1 MFVRPSMLPL
11 LVTLTCF
18 SLGWAQLTVLAPPGL
33 VSQFAD
39 TRGAI
44 PGSTATFGAP
54 FYGQK
59 VMGRL
64 VWNEPQMH
72 KAHCHESDYDVP
84 EADGTMINIVMVRR
98 GICSFTRKT
107 RIASSKGAHAVIFVD
122 SEESYYTR
130 PDLQN
135 MIVGDDGYGQG
146 IEIPS
151 LFITKADGA
160 KLIEATTRG
169 EVLVELAWT
178 VPAADTTVMLDLWMT
193 PGSERSSMFLKN
205 FAHNRK
211 TLNEVVS
218 FTPHYNVIQFDSDD
232 FKIFLDLCTDSSGEF
247 CMDDPDGSGPVT
259 GKDVLDEA
267 VRQLCI
273 HEQTKVVR
281 APGVKVDYAGKWW
294 DYVSL
299 LPDICPVDGETEDNR
314 FGNICAE
321 KVMQRVRL
329 DPTTVNS
336 CIMQTKTEKLRTQ
349 RDNKGWSPDAL
360 RINGWRYM
368 GTLDSDL
375 VTQAVC
381 TAFIVP
387 APECDIIVKE
397 RNPFDTTSHVVEK
410 GIKPIVVIITLV
422 VIVGLG
428 FCALIFY
435 KRAMMEQITSQV
447 RDEVTL
453 EMHSQMGQYSQL
465 PRP

>member
-1 MFVRPSMLPL
+1 
-11 LVTLTCF
+11 
-18 SLGWAQLTVLAPPGL
+18 
-33 VSQFAD
+33 
-39 TRGAI
+39 
-44 PGSTATFGAP
+44 
-54 FYGQK
+54 
-59 VMGRL
+59 
-64 VWNEPQMH
+64 
-72 KAHCHESDYDVP
+72 
-84 EADGTMINIVMVRR
+84 
-98 GICSFTRKT
+98 
-107 RIASSKGAHAVIFVD
+107 
-122 SEESYYTR
+122 
-130 PDLQN
+130 
-135 MIVGDDGYGQG
+135 
-146 IEIPS
+146 
-151 LFITKADGA
+151 
-160 KLIEATTRG
+160 
-169 EVLVELAWT
+169 
-178 VPAADTTVMLDLWMT
+178 
-193 PGSERSSMFLKN
+193 
-205 FAHNRK
+205 
-211 TLNEVVS
+211 
-218 FTPHYNVIQFDSDD
+218 
-232 FKIFLDLCTDSSGEF
+232 
-247 CMDDPDGSGPVT
+247 
-259 GKDVLDEA
+259 VLDEA

-321 KVMQRVRL
+321 KVMQKVRL